1 MDDIIKNM
9 IHLLAQKAIAD
20 AKMLNDLCERDNSSL
35 RTFRVGDKVKDKSIY
50 PPIDHGN
57 NSG

>member
-9 IHLLAQKAIAD
+9 MHLLAQKTIAD

-35 RTFRVGDKVKDKSIY
+35 RTFRVGDRVNVESVY